1 MTKRHARGFALAAL
15 AFLAVG
21 AAGCASTSSS
31 SMQEYLSASP
41 RETAG
46 FGNAVRANVAKQ
58 TLNPEASRNADPVT
72 GIDARSAANAYD
84 RYQQS
89 FKVPPPP
96 LQVFGIGGLGQGTAQ

>member
-1 MTKRHARGFALAAL
+1 MINAHARGLALAAL

-21 AAGCASTSSS
+21 AAGCSTTAT
-31 SMQEYLSASP
+31 SMEEYLSASP
-41 RETAG
+41 RETAA
-46 FGNAVRANVAKQ
+46 FGNTVRANVAAQ

-72 GIDARSAANAYD
+72 GIDARSAASAYD